1 MVYIAVARTSE
12 KESPVKAGFSVPKK
26 KFRSSVDRHRIR
38 RLMVESWRLS
48 KGTFYPEVPSGIQ
61 LHIFFIFT
69 NNEMPSYEVVDK
81 ALQAGI
87 GKLKTALP
95 GLVTTGDQ

>member
-12 KESPVKAGFSVPKK
+12 KDSPVKAGFSVPKK

-48 KGTFYPEVPSGIQ
+48 KGSFYPHVPDNVQ
-61 LHIFFIFT
+61 LHVFFIFT
-69 NNEMPSYEVVDK
+69 NNVMPSYEEVNK
-81 ALQAGI
+81 ALLAGI
-87 GKLKTALP
+87 DKLM
-95 GLVTTGDQ
+95 LVLAANGNAEN